1 MDVLLNGSKWV
12 GFENTEEGLAD
23 LVGLSNL
30 PEETVKVAWA
40 EAEHKAYLADV
51 KQECRSRI
59 YAAASAETQMNMAT
73 AAAVISAKEASA
85 RTEDEA
91 SILSGLDD
99 AIGWVAQMRARVIEL
114 ADDAALDIGD
124 DANWPPLPDGARD
137 VVAKF

>member
-1 MDVLLNGSKWV
+1 VQFSLEYNGRRYD
-12 GFENTEEGLAD
+12 GLTELDAQEIGIPENAINAALAKVR
-23 LVGLSNL
+23 L
-30 PEETVKVAWA
+30 EAVKS
-40 EAEHKAYLADV
+40 
-51 KQECRSRI
+51 ECRRRI

-85 RTEDEA
+85 RTEEQA

-114 ADDAALDIGD
+114 ADDAAPDIAG

-137 VVAKF
+137 VVDKF

>member
-1 MDVLLNGSKWV
+1 MQFDITHDGRTTLSVDRAGA
-12 GFENTEEGLAD
+12 EELGY
-23 LVGLSNL
+23 
-30 PEETVKVAWA
+30 PESAIAAA
-40 EAEHKAYLADV
+40 EAGVRMSAAKA
-51 KQECRSRI
+51 ECRRRI
-59 YAAASAETQMNMAT
+59 YGAASAETQMNMAT

-85 RTEDEA
+85 RNEDEA

-99 AIGWVAQMRARVIEL
+99 AIGWVAQMRARVTEL

>member
-1 MDVLLNGSKWV
+1 MQFDI
-12 GFENTEEGLAD
+12 THEGRTTLAVD
-23 LVGLSNL
+23 REGAEALGY
-30 PEETVKVAWA
+30 PEEVIAAA
-40 EAEHKAYLADV
+40 EAGVRVSVIKA
-51 KQECRSRI
+51 ECRRRI

-85 RTEDEA
+85 RTEGEA

-114 ADDAALDIGD
+114 AEDAALDIGD

-137 VVAKF
+137 VVDKF

>member
-1 MDVLLNGSKWV
+1 MNFDITHEGRTTLSVDRAGA
-12 GFENTEEGLAD
+12 EGLGYPESVIATAESEVRTG
-23 LVGLSNL
+23 LV
-30 PEETVKVAWA
+30 
-40 EAEHKAYLADV
+40 KA
-51 KQECRSRI
+51 ECRRRI
-59 YAAASAETQMNMAT
+59 YAEASAEAQMNMAT

-91 SILSGLDD
+91 SILLGLDD
-99 AIGWVAQMRARVIEL
+99 AIGWVALMRSRVTEL

>member
-1 MDVLLNGSKWV
+1 MQFDITHEGRTTLSVDRAGA
-12 GFENTEEGLAD
+12 EELGY
-23 LVGLSNL
+23 
-30 PEETVKVAWA
+30 PEEVIAAVEGSVRLVAI
-40 EAEHKAYLADV
+40 KA
-51 KQECRSRI
+51 ECRRRI

-99 AIGWVAQMRARVIEL
+99 AIGWVAQMRARVTEL
-114 ADDAALDIGD
+114 ADDPTLDIAD

>member
-1 MDVLLNGSKWV
+1 MFDISHNGRTTFATDRETALAL
-12 GFENTEEGLAD
+12 GYPENVIA
-23 LVGLSNL
+23 
-30 PEETVKVAWA
+30 AA
-40 EAEHKAYLADV
+40 EAGVRTNEAKA
-51 KQECRSRI
+51 ECRRRI

-99 AIGWVAQMRARVIEL
+99 AIGWVAQMRGRVL
-114 ADDAALDIGD
+114 DLTDDITLDIQD
-124 DANWPPLPDGARD
+124 DANWPTLPDGARD

>member
-1 MDVLLNGSKWV
+1 MDTKLTIKIENGFVDAVTRSQALEM
-12 GFENTEEGLAD
+12 GI
-23 LVGLSNL
+23 
-30 PEETVKVAWA
+30 PEEAIYAA
-40 EAEHKAYLADV
+40 EVELKTTAAKA
-51 KQECRSRI
+51 ECRRRI

-99 AIGWVAQMRARVIEL
+99 AIGWVAQMRGRVSEL
-114 ADDAALDIGD
+114 TGDATLDFQD

>member
-1 MDVLLNGSKWV
+1 MQFSLEYNGRRYDGLTAVDAQEMGIPESAV
-12 GFENTEEGLAD
+12 NAALAD
-23 LVGLSNL
+23 LRR
-30 PEETVKVAWA
+30 
-40 EAEHKAYLADV
+40 KAIKA
-51 KQECRSRI
+51 ECRRRI
-59 YAAASAETQMNMAT
+59 YAEASAETQMNMAT

-114 ADDAALDIGD
+114 AEDAALDIGD

-137 VVAKF
+137 VVDKF

>member
-1 MDVLLNGSKWV
+1 MFDITHDDRTTLS
-12 GFENTEEGLAD
+12 TTRAD
-23 LVGLSNL
+23 AEALGY
-30 PEETVKVAWA
+30 PEEVIAAA
-40 EAEHKAYLADV
+40 ELGARKSAAKD
-51 KQECRSRI
+51 ECRRRI

-99 AIGWVAQMRARVIEL
+99 AIGWVAQMRGRVTEL
-114 ADDAALDIGD
+114 AADATLDIAD

-137 VVAKF
+137 VVDKF

>member
-1 MDVLLNGSKWV
+1 MRFDITHEGRTTLATTREHALEAGYPEDVVSAAENGVRVS
-12 GFENTEEGLAD
+12 TA
-23 LVGLSNL
+23 
-30 PEETVKVAWA
+30 
-40 EAEHKAYLADV
+40 KA
-51 KQECRSRI
+51 ECRRRI

-99 AIGWVAQMRARVIEL
+99 AIGWVAQMRARVTEL

>member
-1 MDVLLNGSKWV
+1 MNFDI
-12 GFENTEEGLAD
+12 THEGRTTFSVDRESALALGYPVEAVD
-23 LVGLSNL
+23 
-30 PEETVKVAWA
+30 
-40 EAEHKAYLADV
+40 EAERNVRIRLV
-51 KQECRSRI
+51 KFECRRRI
-59 YAAASAETQMNMAT
+59 YSEASAETQMNMAT

-99 AIGWVAQMRARVIEL
+99 AIGWVAQMRARVTEL

>member
-1 MDVLLNGSKWV
+1 MKFDISH
-12 GFENTEEGLAD
+12 EGRTT
-23 LVGLSNL
+23 LSTTR
-30 PEETVKVAWA
+30 EDA
-40 EAEHKAYLADV
+40 EALGYPDQVIADAEGGVRKEAAKA
-51 KQECRSRI
+51 ECRRRI
-59 YAAASAETQMNMAT
+59 YGAASAETQMNMAT

-99 AIGWVAQMRARVIEL
+99 AIGWVAQMRARVTEL

>member
-1 MDVLLNGSKWV
+1 MSYIPEITINGRVFKNVPFEQLSEMDASDEVINDAKSLIRSSLIK
-12 GFENTEEGLAD
+12 D
-23 LVGLSNL
+23 
-30 PEETVKVAWA
+30 
-40 EAEHKAYLADV
+40 
-51 KQECRSRI
+51 ECRRRI

-73 AAAVISAKEASA
+73 AAAVISAKEAST

-99 AIGWVAQMRARVIEL
+99 AIGWVALMRGRVMEL
-114 ADDAALDIGD
+114 KDDATLDIHD

>member
-1 MDVLLNGSKWV
+1 MFDISHNGRTTFSTDRETAVALGYPEDVI
-12 GFENTEEGLAD
+12 A
-23 LVGLSNL
+23 
-30 PEETVKVAWA
+30 AA
-40 EAEHKAYLADV
+40 EAGVRTHAAKA
-51 KQECRSRI
+51 ECRRRI

-73 AAAVISAKEASA
+73 AAAVISAKEVSA

-99 AIGWVAQMRARVIEL
+99 AIGWVAQMRGRVSEL
-114 ADDAALDIGD
+114 TGDATLDFQD

>member
-1 MDVLLNGSKWV
+1 MMNFDISH
-12 GFENTEEGLAD
+12 EGRTT
-23 LVGLSNL
+23 LSTDR
-30 PEETVKVAWA
+30 ETA
-40 EAEHKAYLADV
+40 EALGYPDEVIAAAEGGVRTGLIKA
-51 KQECRSRI
+51 ECRRRI
-59 YAAASAETQMNMAT
+59 YAEASAETQMNMAT

-137 VVAKF
+137 VVDKF

>member
-1 MDVLLNGSKWV
+1 MKFDISH
-12 GFENTEEGLAD
+12 EGRTTLSTTREDAESLGYPEHVIAD
-23 LVGLSNL
+23 AERGVRK
-30 PEETVKVAWA
+30 EAVKAA
-40 EAEHKAYLADV
+40 
-51 KQECRSRI
+51 CRRRI
-59 YAAASAETQMNMAT
+59 YGAASAETQMNMAT

-99 AIGWVAQMRARVIEL
+99 AIGWVALMRSRVTEL

-137 VVAKF
+137 VVDKF

>member
-1 MDVLLNGSKWV
+1 MKFDISH
-12 GFENTEEGLAD
+12 EGRTT
-23 LVGLSNL
+23 LSTTR
-30 PEETVKVAWA
+30 EDA
-40 EAEHKAYLADV
+40 EALGYPDQVIADAEGGVRKEAAKA
-51 KQECRSRI
+51 ECRRRI
-59 YAAASAETQMNMAT
+59 YGAASAETQMNMAT

-85 RTEDEA
+85 RNEDEA

-99 AIGWVAQMRARVIEL
+99 AIGWVAQMRARVTEL

>member
-1 MDVLLNGSKWV
+1 MFDISHEGRTTLSVDREGA
-12 GFENTEEGLAD
+12 EELGY
-23 LVGLSNL
+23 
-30 PEETVKVAWA
+30 PEEVIAAA
-40 EAEHKAYLADV
+40 EAGVRKNAVKAA
-51 KQECRSRI
+51 CRRRI

-73 AAAVISAKEASA
+73 AAAVISAKEANA

-114 ADDAALDIGD
+114 ADDAALDVGD

>member
-1 MDVLLNGSKWV
+1 MKLNLE
-12 GFENTEEGLAD
+12 FEGRKTYNVTPEDARGL
-23 LVGLSNL
+23 GY
-30 PEETVKVAWA
+30 PEEVIAAAVS
-40 EAEHKAYLADV
+40 EVRVSDV
-51 KQECRSRI
+51 KSECRRRI

-99 AIGWVAQMRARVIEL
+99 AIGWVASMRGRVSEL
-114 ADDAALDIGD
+114 AVDAALDIAD

-137 VVAKF
+137 VVDKF

>member
-1 MDVLLNGSKWV
+1 MFDI
-12 GFENTEEGLAD
+12 THEGRTT
-23 LVGLSNL
+23 LS
-30 PEETVKVAWA
+30 VDRAGA
-40 EAEHKAYLADV
+40 EALGYPEDIIAAAEAGARVSAIKA
-51 KQECRSRI
+51 ECRRRI

-99 AIGWVAQMRARVIEL
+99 AIGWVAQMRGRVAEL
-114 ADDAALDIGD
+114 TEDAALDIAD

-137 VVAKF
+137 VVDKF

>member
-1 MDVLLNGSKWV
+1 MFDITHNGRSTLSTTR
-12 GFENTEEGLAD
+12 EDALA
-23 LVGLSNL
+23 LGY
-30 PEETVKVAWA
+30 PEEVIAAA
-40 EAEHKAYLADV
+40 EAGVRKTAV
-51 KQECRSRI
+51 KNECRRRI

-99 AIGWVAQMRARVIEL
+99 AIGWVAQMRARVTEL